1 MTQAPPESWTT
12 RKLLAWMTQAFED
25 KGLDAPRRQ
34 AEMLLA
40 HVLGTERL
48 KLYMD
53 PDRPAA
59 PLERDTLRGLVK
71 RALSNEPIQYLVGE
85 EHFFGMRFKVDKRV
99 LIPRPSTQTIV
110 EAVLQH
116 ARKNPDA
123 GSVRDS
129 DAGAG
134 ILIADVCTGSGCI
147 AAALARNLPGARVVA
162 TDLSEDALAVAR
174 ENVLAHGLDDRVDL
188 VQGYLLDALRAHPV
202 AGRDRSLRYLCSN
215 PPYVPDDEWPAV
227 EPNVRDHEPTLALR
241 GGPDG
246 LDLVRPLIAEGPAF
260 LEPGGLLLIEVAAAR
275 AEDARALA
283 EAHPDLTNTRVLK
296 DSDGLPR
303 VVVGEKKPR

>member
-1 MTQAPPESWTT
+1 TLPPLRSNAREAA
-12 RKLLAWMTQAFED
+12 L
-25 KGLDAPRRQ
+25 P
-34 AEMLLA
+34 A
-40 HVLGTERL
+40 HRV
-48 KLYMD
+48 
-53 PDRPAA
+53 RPAGVA
-59 PLERDTLRGLVK
+59 PSLHD
-71 RALSNEPIQYLVGE
+71 ALPIC
-85 EHFFGMRFKVDKRV
+85 
-99 LIPRPSTQTIV
+99 PSTQTIV

-188 VQGYLLDALRAHPV
+188 VQGHLLDALRAHPV
-202 AGRDRSLRYLCSN
+202 AGRHRSLRYLCSN

-227 EPNVRDHEPTLALR
+227 EPNVKDHEPVLAL
-241 GGPDG
+241 
-246 LDLVRPLIAEGPAF
+246 
-260 LEPGGLLLIEVAAAR
+260 
-275 AEDARALA
+275 
-283 EAHPDLTNTRVLK
+283 
-296 DSDGLPR
+296 
-303 VVVGEKKPR
+303 

>member
-12 RKLLAWMTQAFED
+12 RKLLAWMTKAFED

-34 AEMLLA
+34 AEMLMA
-40 HVLGTERL
+40 HVIGCERL

-53 PDRPAA
+53 PDRPTA
-59 PLERDTLRGLVK
+59 PLERDNLRGLVK
-71 RALSNEPIQYLVGE
+71 RALNNEPIQYLVGE
-85 EHFFGMRFKVDKRV
+85 EHFFAMTFKVDKRV
-99 LIPRPSTQTIV
+99 LIPRPSTLTIV

-129 DAGAG
+129 DAGSG

-147 AAALARNLPGARVVA
+147 AAALAKHLPGARVVA
-162 TDLSEDALAVAR
+162 TDISPDALAVAR
-174 ENVLAHGLDDRVDL
+174 INIEAHELADRVDL
-188 VQGYLLDALRAHPV
+188 LEGDGLDALRQHPV
-202 AGRDRSLRYLCSN
+202 AGRARSLRYLCSN
-215 PPYVPDDEWPAV
+215 PPYIPDDEWDAV
-227 EPNVRDHEPTLALR
+227 EPNVKDHEPTLALR

-246 LDLVRPLIAEGPAF
+246 LNLVRKLIAGGPNF
-260 LEPGGLLLIEVAAAR
+260 IEPGGLILIEVAAAK
-275 AEDARALA
+275 ADEARSLA
-283 EAHPDLTNTRVLK
+283 ESHPDLTNTRILK

-303 VVVGEKKPR
+303 VIVAERA

>member
-12 RKLLAWMTQAFED
+12 RRLLAWMTKAFED

-71 RALSNEPIQYLVGE
+71 RALSDEPIQYLVGE
-85 EHFFGMRFKVDKRV
+85 EHFFGMTFKVDKRV

-116 ARKNPDA
+116 ARKNPDS

-129 DAGAG
+129 DAGSG

-147 AAALARNLPGARVVA
+147 AAALARHLPGARVVA
-162 TDLSEDALAVAR
+162 TDISEDALAVAR
-174 ENVLAHGLDDRVDL
+174 INIDAHRLSDRVDL
-188 VQGYLLDALRAHPV
+188 VAGDGLDALRQHPA

-215 PPYVPDDEWPAV
+215 PPYIPDNEWDAV
-227 EPNVRDHEPTLALR
+227 EPNVKNHEPTLALR
-241 GGPDG
+241 GGADG
-246 LDLVRPLIAEGPAF
+246 LDLVRKLIAGGPRF
-260 LEPGGLLLIEVAAAR
+260 VEPGGLMLIEVAAAR
-275 AEDARALA
+275 AEEARSLA
-283 EAHPDLTNTRVLK
+283 EAHPDLHNARVLK

-303 VVVGEKKPR
+303 VIVAERA

>member
-12 RKLLAWMTQAFED
+12 RKLLAWMTGAFED

-71 RALSNEPIQYLVGE
+71 RALANEPIQYLVGE

-129 DAGAG
+129 DAGRG
-134 ILIADVCTGSGCI
+134 IMIADVCTGSGCI
-147 AAALARNLPGARVVA
+147 AAALAKHMPGARVVA
-162 TDLSEDALAVAR
+162 TDVSADALAVAR
-174 ENVLAHGLDDRVDL
+174 ENVEAHALSDRIDL
-188 VQGYLLDALRAHPV
+188 VQGHLLDALRQHPA
-202 AGRDRSLRYLCSN
+202 AGRNAALRYLCSN
-215 PPYVPDDEWPAV
+215 PPYVPDDEWGAV
-227 EPNVRDHEPTLALR
+227 APNVKDHEPTLALR

-246 LDLVRPLIAEGPAF
+246 LDLVRPLIADGPAF

-275 AEDARALA
+275 ADQARALA
-283 EAHPDLTNTRVLK
+283 EAHPDLENVRVLK
-296 DSDGLPR
+296 DSDALPR
-303 VVVGEKKPR
+303 VVVGERAR